1 MSLAVTAVA
10 GVAGVAGTMAYSAY
24 TSNQASKRQ
33 AAAQREATAQ
43 AEKQAVQ
50 AEREFNRA
58 NAKKPNVGAIVASNQ
73 QAALS
78 GQAGTMLTGP
88 TGIDPT
94 KLELGKNTLL
104 GM

>member
-1 MSLAVTAVA
+1 MSLAITAAVA
-10 GVAGVAGTMAYSAY
+10 VGGALTYSAY

-33 AAAQREATAQ
+33 QGAQREAVAQ
-43 AEKQAVQ
+43 AEKQAAQ

-58 NAKKPNVGAIVASNQ
+58 NAKKPNVGAIVAANQ
-73 QAALS
+73 QASLT

-88 TGIDPT
+88 QGIDPT

>member
-1 MSLAVTAVA
+1 MSLAITAAVA
-10 GVAGVAGTMAYSAY
+10 VGGTLAYSAY
-24 TSNQASKRQ
+24 SSNQASKRQ
-33 AAAQREATAQ
+33 QGAQREAVAQ
-43 AEKQAVQ
+43 AEKQAAQ

-58 NAKKPNVGAIVASNQ
+58 NAKKPNVGAIVAGNQ
-73 QAALS
+73 QAGLA

>member
-1 MSLAVTAVA
+1 MSLAIAAVTAVA
-10 GVAGVAGTMAYSAY
+10 GSLAYTAYS
-24 TSNQASKRQ
+24 SNR
-33 AAAQREATAQ
+33 AAKAQQGAQREARAA

-50 AEREFNRA
+50 AEREFNRV
-58 NAKKPNVGAIVASNQ
+58 NAKKPNVGAIVAGNQ
-73 QAALS
+73 QAALA

-88 TGIDPT
+88 NGIDPT

>member
-1 MSLAVTAVA
+1 MSLAIAAVTA
-10 GVAGVAGTMAYSAY
+10 VAGTMAYSAY

>member
-10 GVAGVAGTMAYSAY
+10 AVAGTMAYSAY

-33 AAAQREATAQ
+33 AAAQRDAKVQ

-50 AEREFNRA
+50 AERDFNRA
-58 NAKKPNVGAIVASNQ
+58 NAKKPNVGAIVVGNQ
-73 QAALS
+73 QAGLA

>member
-1 MSLAVTAVA
+1 MSLAIAAVTAVTS
-10 GVAGVAGTMAYSAY
+10 TMAYSAY

>member
-1 MSLAVTAVA
+1 MSLAIVAATAVA
-10 GVAGVAGTMAYSAY
+10 VAGSPTYTAY
-24 TSNQASKRQ
+24 TSNKASKRQ
-33 AAAQREATAQ
+33 QGAQREAVAQ
-43 AEKQAVQ
+43 AEKQAAQ

-58 NAKKPNVGAIVASNQ
+58 NAKKPNVGAIVAGNQ
-73 QAALS
+73 QAGLA

-94 KLELGKNTLL
+94 KLELGRNTLL

>member
-33 AAAQREATAQ
+33 AAAQREATTQ
-43 AEKQAVQ
+43 AEKQAAQ

-58 NAKKPNVGAIVASNQ
+58 NAKKPNVGAIVAANQ
-73 QAALS
+73 QASLT

-88 TGIDPT
+88 QGIDPT